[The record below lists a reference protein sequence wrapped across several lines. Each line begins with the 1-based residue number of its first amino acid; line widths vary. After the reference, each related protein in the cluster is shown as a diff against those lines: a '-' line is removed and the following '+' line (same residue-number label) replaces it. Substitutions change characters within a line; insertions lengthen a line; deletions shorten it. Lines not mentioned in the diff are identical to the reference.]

1 MTSTLAS
8 QKTIADPD
16 KSRLKSQSSASNR
29 LRTTTQ
35 RRRATVNVRGGK
47 MKAKQKQQANANEST
62 SSLLISNKYQ
72 PRKFEEIVG
81 QNIVVKTLS
90 NAVNK
95 KKIAPLYL
103 FHGPNGTGK
112 TSTARVFSMALN
124 CESTYDN
131 NTKPCCNCKGC
142 SRSLYMME
150 LCSGSG
156 FEKIKTL
163 LNNTSLAQT
172 VSGFKVVLIIEEC
185 HLLTLEAW
193 DEVMSL
199 SDASNLVFVL
209 ITHVDVSAI
218 TANISS
224 RCHKFYFK
232 KLNDDDIAER
242 LSRII
247 ASEGMVIENEAL
259 KLIVYKSQGSL
270 RDAENILDQLALL
283 GPTINTSAAKQLVG
297 LIPQSELLDLL
308 AMAVSGDTVN
318 TIRNAKKLMNECA
331 VEPASFV
338 SQLTNLI
345 TELLSGDLSSSPH
358 TNLLSKT
365 RLCYILK
372 LLVDTESSSTT
383 NIIEAFLDIT
393 SVNASSMPHSSS
405 SFGEITPT
413 HDSDAKR
420 GSLSDMEQLWKDVLK
435 GIQSSHTQKFLHH
448 QAKLA
453 LLSITNTNAFV
464 HLTFTRR
471 QDKMAAEVSQQSL
484 AKALGVAIGC
494 PVTLHMS
501 LDEPSTFEA
510 DAKTKIDTWYS
521 QRHNTNKNINGESSH
536 GLRLTKSK
544 SCSTSQPN
552 YSTKG
557 KEARNPTSDTK
568 DQQTTNLT
576 QAVDRQ
582 PPLRHRWL
590 SLSSIQQ
597 SDASVEPYSQDI
609 IYANLIQA
617 GADSKHAATQ
627 SNKQPPRHR
636 RRPSLSSIPQ
646 NDASVEPYSQDV
658 TYANVNND
666 ILRNK
671 GFSKSSRSRESADQ
685 LRSNPTWC
693 C

>member
-1 MTSTLAS
+1 
-8 QKTIADPD
+8 
-16 KSRLKSQSSASNR
+16 
-29 LRTTTQ
+29 
-35 RRRATVNVRGGK
+35 

-358 TNLLSKT
+358 TNLLSK
-365 RLCYILK
+365 I
-372 LLVDTESSSTT
+372 
-383 NIIEAFLDIT
+383 
-393 SVNASSMPHSSS
+393 
-405 SFGEITPT
+405 
-413 HDSDAKR
+413 
-420 GSLSDMEQLWKDVLK
+420 
-435 GIQSSHTQKFLHH
+435 
-448 QAKLA
+448 
-453 LLSITNTNAFV
+453 
-464 HLTFTRR
+464 
-471 QDKMAAEVSQQSL
+471 
-484 AKALGVAIGC
+484 
-494 PVTLHMS
+494 
-501 LDEPSTFEA
+501 
-510 DAKTKIDTWYS
+510 
-521 QRHNTNKNINGESSH
+521 
-536 GLRLTKSK
+536 
-544 SCSTSQPN
+544 
-552 YSTKG
+552 
-557 KEARNPTSDTK
+557 
-568 DQQTTNLT
+568 
-576 QAVDRQ
+576 
-582 PPLRHRWL
+582 
-590 SLSSIQQ
+590 
-597 SDASVEPYSQDI
+597 
-609 IYANLIQA
+609 
-617 GADSKHAATQ
+617 
-627 SNKQPPRHR
+627 
-636 RRPSLSSIPQ
+636 
-646 NDASVEPYSQDV
+646 
-658 TYANVNND
+658 
-666 ILRNK
+666 
-671 GFSKSSRSRESADQ
+671 
-685 LRSNPTWC
+685 
-693 C
+693 